1 MNIDLKELLA
11 KPYDEQRRRVATIL
25 GQKNSCVV
33 FNAVMT
39 HQQARATV
47 IDVALLRQLRHLVDI
62 KTAVD
67 YHNRS
72 ETVTQ
77 RITARSDSVA
87 VWNEIYN
94 QYIPSIAAQAT
105 AGDAASAWNLIMTML
120 VKVESQY

>member
-1 MNIDLKELLA
+1 MNIDLKELLT
-11 KPYDEQRRRVATIL
+11 KPYEEQRRRVANIL
-25 GQKNSCVV
+25 GHQSSCIL

-39 HQQARATV
+39 HQQAHVTV
-47 IDVALLRQLRHLVDI
+47 VDVALLRQLRHLVDI

-77 RITARSDSVA
+77 RIMTRPDSVEI
-87 VWNEIYN
+87 WTEIYN
-94 QYIPSIAAQAT
+94 QYIPNIAAQTT
-105 AGDAASAWNLIMTML
+105 AGDATGAWNLIMTML